1 MIEIKSFGSGSGG
14 NCALV
19 KNENTKILLDC
30 GFTINKIIKDLCSK
44 KTLIT
49 NLDGVLVTHA
59 HADHSMAINHIND
72 YEVPIY
78 CTNQLIDK
86 FRLYSANCLKSL
98 VRFTI
103 NTIDIVPFDLQ
114 HGDCECYGFILR
126 DKDSLILFATDF
138 MLMKHDFSA
147 FPFTEIYIETNYM
160 ESKMEECLNNSN
172 KGEIEQLKYTRQIN
186 THTSLENSVRY
197 LKTLDLSK
205 CKKIVGIHLSKE
217 LANIN
222 RIKDYIYTN
231 FNIPTYCLNAK
242 GELI

>member
-19 KNENTKILLDC
+19 KNEKTKLLLDC
-30 GFTINKIIKDLCSK
+30 GFPINKIIKDLGK
-44 KTLIT
+44 GKILIT
-49 NLDGVLVTHA
+49 DINGVLQTHA
-59 HADHSMAINHIND
+59 HADHSMAVNHLID

-78 CTNQLIDK
+78 CSQQTIDK
-86 FRLYSANCLKSL
+86 FNLNATSLKGLRRLI
-98 VRFTI
+98 I
-103 NTIDIVPFDLQ
+103 NTIDIIPFEVQ
-114 HGDCECYGFILR
+114 HGDCECYGFILH

-138 MLMKHDFSA
+138 LIMSQDLSA
-147 FPFTEIYIETNYM
+147 FPFTEIYIETNYL
-160 ESKMEECLNNSN
+160 ESKMEQCLNNPQTSDT
-172 KGEIEQLKYTRQIN
+172 QRLKHSRQIN
-186 THTSLENSVRY
+186 THTSLENSVKY

-222 RIKDYIYTN
+222 KIKDYIYTN

-242 GELI
+242 GELV